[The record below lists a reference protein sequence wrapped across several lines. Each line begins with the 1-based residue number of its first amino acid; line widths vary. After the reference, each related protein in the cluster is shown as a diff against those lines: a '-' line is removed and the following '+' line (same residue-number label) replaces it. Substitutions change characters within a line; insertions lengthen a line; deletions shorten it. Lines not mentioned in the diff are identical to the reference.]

1 MMGDFFQVQRWC
13 FAAIGVAREDTRT
26 NRAVFAVSLLTVL
39 VMKLGTILFAV
50 NHRTE
55 IMLLCDCLGP
65 TFTAYLGLLR
75 QCVLRQQRSTLWQLV
90 DELIAL
96 KRKVSPS
103 EVRIIERY
111 NRIDLLHAW
120 TYLVSAMATAAL
132 FSGAALWKVISS
144 EPGADWKLPLLM
156 EFPFDIQ
163 HPVTFS
169 VFFIWCSVAI
179 VWVVLE
185 SVACDSSFG
194 TLCSSVLAHFVIVQ
208 RRFELLGTEKVA
220 DLASVGAL
228 IRYHQYVLWLAKRII
243 GAYRHIIFNQLLI
256 SSILLCML
264 GFQLVISAGTSIMVV
279 YMVYSL
285 AIIIQITYYCY
296 YGSMLH
302 HESEQVQRAIY
313 NGTWYT
319 ADIRTQKLL
328 LVCMMRAGKAVDANF
343 GFTRASLP
351 ALKSILNSAGSYVA
365 LLLSLLE

>member
-1 MMGDFFQVQRWC
+1 MVGDFFHVQRWC
-13 FAAIGVAREDTRT
+13 LTAIGVARGDTLT
-26 NRAVFAVSLLTVL
+26 NRTIFTVSLLTVL

-75 QCVLRQQRSTLWQLV
+75 QCVLRQQRTELWQLV
-90 DELIAL
+90 DEIIAL
-96 KRKVSPS
+96 KQTVKSS
-103 EVRIIERY
+103 EHRIIERY

-120 TYLVSAMATAAL
+120 AYLVSAMATAVL
-132 FSGAALWKVISS
+132 FTAAALWKVFGSDA
-144 EPGADWKLPLLM
+144 ADWKLPLLM

-163 HPVTFS
+163 HPVTFA

-194 TLCSSVLAHFVIVQ
+194 TLCSSMLAHFVIIQ
-208 RRFELLGTEKVA
+208 RRFEGLGMAEQHFGT
-220 DLASVGAL
+220 VGAL
-228 IRYHQYVLWLAKRII
+228 IRYHQYVLCLTKRII

-313 NGTWYT
+313 GGAWYT

-328 LVCMMRAGKAVDANF
+328 LLCMMRASKAVDANS

-351 ALKSILNSAGSYVA
+351 ALKSILNSAGSYIT
-365 LLLSLLE
+365 LLLSLLD

>member
-1 MMGDFFQVQRWC
+1 MCVLSQR
-13 FAAIGVAREDTRT
+13 
-26 NRAVFAVSLLTVL
+26 
-39 VMKLGTILFAV
+39 
-50 NHRTE
+50 RTE
-55 IMLLCDCLGP
+55 IW
-65 TFTAYLGLLR
+65 R
-75 QCVLRQQRSTLWQLV
+75 LV
-90 DELIAL
+90 EELIAL
-96 KRKVSPS
+96 KRKAKPA

-120 TYLVSAMATAAL
+120 AYLVSAMATAAL
-132 FSGAALWKVISS
+132 FCGAALWKVFSS
-144 EPGADWKLPLLM
+144 DAGTDRKLPLLM

-169 VFFIWCSVAI
+169 VFFIWCSVGI

-185 SVACDSSFG
+185 SVASDSSFG
-194 TLCSSVLAHFVIVQ
+194 TLCSSVLAHFVIIQ
-208 RRFELLGTEKVA
+208 RRFEGLGTVEK
-220 DLASVGAL
+220 DFASVGAL
-228 IRYHQYVLWLAKRII
+228 IRYHQYVLCLAKRIV
-243 GAYRHIIFNQLLI
+243 GAYRYIIFNQLLI

-313 NGTWYT
+313 NGAWYT

-328 LVCMMRAGKAVDANF
+328 LVCMMRAGKAVDADS

-351 ALKSILNSAGSYVA
+351 ALRSILNSAGSYVT
-365 LLLSLLE
+365 LLLSLLD